1 MASLARLLQ
10 NRPASCLYQK
20 INDPTSKG
28 VFLLAQLS
36 TSAQNLSPPTP
47 PPAPQSHDQKK
58 WKWSS
63 LFLFIPGAITF
74 GLGTWQL
81 FRRQEKI
88 EELEFKKKRLQM
100 EPTNL
105 NSMSSLLPGPG
116 DLGSLEFRRVVCEGV
131 YDESKSVFVGP
142 RSRSISGLVE
152 NGYYVLTPLLLRKEP
167 GSVQLSVLVN
177 RGWVP
182 RSWRNKFL
190 ENSAE
195 ITQSSITK
203 VDDAEH
209 KHEPWWKFWTK
220 GAAVSK
226 DLKHHN
232 IELVKVLGVIRGS
245 EKPSIYVPAN
255 EPSTGQW
262 FYVDVPAIVQHL
274 GLPESTIYV
283 EEINEDVN
291 PSKPYPIPKELNSL
305 ISHSVMPRDHLNY
318 VFTWYSLSAAVT
330 FMAIKRTL
338 PKKSQR

>member
-1 MASLARLLQ
+1 MTNSAEITQSSITKVDDAEHKHELWWKFWTKGAAVSKDLKHHNIELVKVLGVIRGSEKPSIYV
-10 NRPASCLYQK
+10 PANEPSRGQWLYVDVPAIVQHLGLPESTIYVEE
-20 INDPTSKG
+20 INEDVNPSK
-28 VFLLAQLS
+28 
-36 TSAQNLSPPTP
+36 PYP
-47 PPAPQSHDQKK
+47 
-58 WKWSS
+58 
-63 LFLFIPGAITF
+63 IPK
-74 GLGTWQL
+74 
-81 FRRQEKI
+81 E
-88 EELEFKKKRLQM
+88 
-100 EPTNL
+100 L
-105 NSMSSLLPGPG
+105 NSLISH
-116 DLGSLEFRRVVCEGV
+116 
-131 YDESKSVFVGP
+131 SVMP
-142 RSRSISGLVE
+142 RDHL
-152 NGYYVLTPLLLRKEP
+152 NYVFTWVSYERKYLA
-167 GSVQLSVLVN
+167 SVQLSVLVN

-195 ITQSSITK
+195 ITESSITK
-203 VDDAEH
+203 VDGAEH

-291 PSKPYPIPKELNSL
+291 PSKPYPIPKELNSF